1 MPNEEDEGNPEDAW
15 PSTPVNARREFG
27 PGDLVAVDFDGTLT
41 EGRARYWAGEVE
53 EPHEPV
59 VEWVKEQY
67 YSGAHVVVW
76 TARPWSQANVIAA
89 RLTEWGVPYHGIRCE
104 KGGADGYVDD
114 KAARPGEVTGAAY
127 EEEPDE

>member
-1 MPNEEDEGNPEDAW
+1 MDEGDPEDPW
-15 PSTPVNARREFG
+15 PSTPENARREFEA
-27 PGDLVAVDFDGTLT
+27 GDLVAVDFDETLT
-41 EGRARYWAGEVE
+41 EGRALYWEGDVEQPRGEM
-53 EPHEPV
+53 

-67 YSGAHVVVW
+67 YAGAHVVVW

-114 KAARPGEVTGAAY
+114 KAARPSEVTGYAY
-127 EEEPDE
+127 EEEVTDGDD